1 MNEAV
6 KKQLSELLDKHIQV
20 LNKKI
25 EEHEDLRFILEVLE
39 SLLKKIN
46 TTELTSL
53 LSIEEKELK
62 DLEHLFKS
70 EKEKNLIHKV
80 SGVRYLV
87 AGIHDKHV
95 HIDITKEQKK
105 MIEDFLKLLKNQR
118 DMILPILEHDKDL
131 LEQDK
136 TNQLSD
142 KLQDLNTRI
151 YISEVTDIKN
161 LFVEFELDVETQ
173 YQIFESVLEHNHSVY
188 SSLRKTME

>member
-1 MNEAV
+1 MNEDV
-6 KKQLSELLDKHIQV
+6 KKQLSELLDRHIQV
-20 LNKKI
+20 LNKKM

-39 SLLKKIN
+39 SLLGKIDSN
-46 TTELTSL
+46 ELTSL

-105 MIEDFLKLLKNQR
+105 MIEDFLKLLRNQR
-118 DMILPILEHDKDL
+118 SMILPILEKDKGL

-136 TNQLSD
+136 TNQLLD

-151 YISEVTDIKN
+151 YISEIVDIKN
-161 LFVEFELDVETQ
+161 LFVEFEIDTEKQ
-173 YQIFESVLEHNHSVY
+173 YKILEAVLEHNHSVY
-188 SSLRKTME
+188 NSLKKVME

>member
-1 MNEAV
+1 MNEDV
-6 KKQLSELLDKHIQV
+6 KKQLSELLDRHIQV
-20 LNKKI
+20 LNKKM

-39 SLLKKIN
+39 SLLGKIDSN
-46 TTELTSL
+46 ELTSL

-70 EKEKNLIHKV
+70 DKEKNLIHKV
-80 SGVRYLV
+80 SGIRYLV

-105 MIEDFLKLLKNQR
+105 MIEDFLKLLRNQR
-118 DMILPILEHDKDL
+118 SMILPILEKDKGL

-136 TNQLSD
+136 TNQLLD

-151 YISEVTDIKN
+151 YISEIVDIKN
-161 LFVEFELDVETQ
+161 LFVEFEIDTEKQ
-173 YQIFESVLEHNHSVY
+173 YKILEAVLEHNHSVY
-188 SSLRKTME
+188 NSLKKVME